1 MSLTAAGRLK
11 TSQRCLLSSH
21 LYLDRT
27 WVKTWVLYRKK
38 NYSGDISAHRSE
50 LRTSDV
56 KPLNA
61 PKEEFNKEVGGNKRG
76 HKRQS

>member
-21 LYLDRT
+21 LYLERT
-27 WVKTWVLYRKK
+27 WVKKKK

-61 PKEEFNKEVGGNKRG
+61 LKEEFNKEVGGNKRG